1 MNINNLRLSVR
12 VKEKPGFFLTQKIK
26 KNRISRLKKD
36 NARNQQVL
44 ANKDASPFLHCF
56 VEVVAVVMV
65 IIVIMI
71 VVAVVVVVVWMHM
84 NHHLS
89 LLFIFYL

>member
-1 MNINNLRLSVR
+1 M
-12 VKEKPGFFLTQKIK
+12 
-26 KNRISRLKKD
+26 KNTLKSQNSGK
-36 NARNQQVL
+36 QVL

-56 VEVVAVVMV
+56 VEVVAVVVV
-65 IIVIMI
+65 IIVNMMVVAI
-71 VVAVVVVVVWMHM
+71 VVAVVWMHM